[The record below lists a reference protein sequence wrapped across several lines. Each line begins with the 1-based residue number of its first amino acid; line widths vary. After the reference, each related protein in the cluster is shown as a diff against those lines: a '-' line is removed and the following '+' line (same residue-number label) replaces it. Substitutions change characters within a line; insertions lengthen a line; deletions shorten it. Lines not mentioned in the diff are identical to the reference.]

1 MAKRDGAA
9 AAAGPGAQPLLLL
22 RRISTLTTR
31 PTLRVCRRRLA
42 TAVGASTLRRCA
54 VHLLMQA
61 TRLIGC
67 MGEGQRALNDGDGVA
82 RCCMCAAEDDGA
94 AANADMRQRAEQT
107 AAAGVSSWLR
117 AGLQVKSLH
126 SLLQDG
132 GGGGGRRLCT
142 AGVWGEGAAAAMED
156 MCN

>member
-9 AAAGPGAQPLLLL
+9 AAAGPGAQPLLL

-42 TAVGASTLRRCA
+42 TAVGASTLQRCA

>member
-1 MAKRDGAA
+1 VAKRDGAA
-9 AAAGPGAQPLLLL
+9 AAAGPGAQPLLL

-67 MGEGQRALNDGDGVA
+67 MGEGQRALHDGDGVA

-94 AANADMRQRAEQT
+94 AADADTRQRAEQT
-107 AAAGVSSWLR
+107 AAAGVSGWLR

-126 SLLQDG
+126 STPACSKMVKG
-132 GGGGGRRLCT
+132 GGGG
-142 AGVWGEGAAAAMED
+142 AGDDCARPA
-156 MCN
+156 